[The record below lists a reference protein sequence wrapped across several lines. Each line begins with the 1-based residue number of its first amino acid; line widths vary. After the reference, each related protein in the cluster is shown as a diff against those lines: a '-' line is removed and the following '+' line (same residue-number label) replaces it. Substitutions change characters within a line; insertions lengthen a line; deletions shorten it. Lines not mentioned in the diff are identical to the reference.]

1 MNLSLQVLVRRCL
14 LIDVVVFAAIIANGN
29 LPAQDDAKFDLIIRG
44 GMVYDGSGQP
54 AVQADLA
61 IKGDKIVAI
70 SDLQNATAAEV
81 IDANGMAV
89 APGFINMLS
98 WAVTSLL
105 EDGRAQSDIRQ
116 GVTLEVFGE
125 GKSMG
130 PMTESMR
137 KEQIRDQGD
146 IKYDVPWTTL
156 NEYLNHLTDRG
167 VSVNVASFLGA
178 TTVRINVIG
187 YEDRPPTAE
196 ELDRM
201 RAIVRQA
208 MEAGALGIGSSLIY
222 APAFYASTE
231 ELIELCKVASE
242 YDGLYISHMRSEGNQ
257 LLEAVD
263 ELLRIAREADIRAE
277 IYHLKAAGS
286 ENWSKM
292 DKVIEKVEAARA
304 DGLEITADMYT
315 YTAGATGLNATMP
328 PWVQEGG
335 LDRWRD
341 RLRDPKI
348 REQLVK
354 EMREPTDDWEN
365 LLAMAGSA
373 DKVLLVGFKNPDL
386 KHLTGKTLAEVAVRR
401 KQSPEETAMDLVIQ
415 DESRVETVYFLMS
428 EENIRKKIALPWLS
442 FGSDAAAPATE
453 GVFLKSSQHPRAY
466 GCFAQAARQVCS

>member
-14 LIDVVVFAAIIANGN
+14 LIDVVVFAAIIANDN

-61 IKGDKIVAI
+61 ITGDKIVAM

-105 EDGRAQSDIRQ
+105 EDGRAQSEIRQ

-222 APAFYASTE
+222 APACEIPRFAS
-231 ELIELCKVASE
+231 S
-242 YDGLYISHMRSEGNQ
+242 
-257 LLEAVD
+257 
-263 ELLRIAREADIRAE
+263 
-277 IYHLKAAGS
+277 
-286 ENWSKM
+286 
-292 DKVIEKVEAARA
+292 
-304 DGLEITADMYT
+304 
-315 YTAGATGLNATMP
+315 
-328 PWVQEGG
+328 
-335 LDRWRD
+335 
-341 RLRDPKI
+341 
-348 REQLVK
+348 
-354 EMREPTDDWEN
+354 
-365 LLAMAGSA
+365 
-373 DKVLLVGFKNPDL
+373 
-386 KHLTGKTLAEVAVRR
+386 
-401 KQSPEETAMDLVIQ
+401 
-415 DESRVETVYFLMS
+415 
-428 EENIRKKIALPWLS
+428 
-442 FGSDAAAPATE
+442 
-453 GVFLKSSQHPRAY
+453 
-466 GCFAQAARQVCS
+466 